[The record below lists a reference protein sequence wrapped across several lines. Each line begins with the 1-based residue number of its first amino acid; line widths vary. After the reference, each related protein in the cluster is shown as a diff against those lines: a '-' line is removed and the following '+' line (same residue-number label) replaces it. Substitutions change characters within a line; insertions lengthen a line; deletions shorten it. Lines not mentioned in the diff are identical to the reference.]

1 MSLKCHSSH
10 ESEAVCS
17 VLRKDHR
24 FRRSFLEE
32 MERRPENGECLLA
45 GIPAQDVNPLGSIDL
60 SSASFD
66 CQVEADEGVFE
77 IRTPSR
83 VFILK
88 AVSRQAMMYWLQQ
101 LQMKRWAFCNTLTGL
116 PVDSVT
122 VAALPANDSLLNEII
137 HTEGEGFFPP
147 VKTPTDVVGLKAASL
162 PAPQLPAALQ
172 NISLKH
178 PWTEI
183 QNTVYNIC
191 GSRQLPGNGRSISGV
206 EGFPEHPGTLAAE
219 QEVEGEAECPVREKA
234 REETQAG
241 PRSHWPRKGKW
252 LNSGFPAFA
261 EGLARERSSP
271 DKVAVLQQQVLALT
285 EEIKSQKE
293 LVTLLHKALEA
304 AQREKRA
311 SSRYLAAA
319 EDKDR
324 LELVRHKV
332 RQIVELSN
340 RVEAL
345 ETDKKELEQSLALRD
360 NRVEELQKHVQ
371 LLMDKNYAKQ
381 QVILKLTEQVVLD
394 LSEPVQEAD
403 AVAVNTLHKQQ
414 EEIEHLKDDLDAY
427 RTQNQFLNSE
437 IHQVTK
443 LWRSVAEKEKVLLM
457 KCARLQARSCQVESK
472 YLMLLRRLQEASPG
486 LASGDAELV
495 KSLIQ
500 EALQWDAKEEAAE
513 ALQLNPVREYDDYG
527 FMTIPKY
534 EVEDWKL
541 LAKIQALE
549 IKSNNLLSHMVVEKP
564 LHERWAGMAELSPSA
579 ELKGLIRCGIPME
592 HRQRVWKW
600 IVSQHLSHR
609 HPANHYESLLR
620 QGKRT
625 EHPAF
630 RQIELDLPRTLTNNR
645 HFTSPTS
652 QLVPK
657 LRRVLLAFSWQNPA
671 IGYCQ
676 GLNRLAAIA
685 LLVLEEEESAF
696 WCLVHIVENLMP
708 ADYYSDTLLASQV
721 DQRVFKDFLSEKLPR
736 LTAHFEQ
743 HRIDVSLITFNWF
756 LVAFVDSLVSD
767 ILFRVWDAFLY
778 EGTKVIFRYALAIFK
793 YNEEEILR
801 IHDSLEVYQYLRFF
815 THMIGDG
822 RKLMSIAFSDMNPFP
837 MKVLQNRRATHR
849 AELEAELSELERI
862 KAQYVKE
869 QAEQVTW
876 HLDGAVSEEEEE
888 M

>member
-1 MSLKCHSSH
+1 MLTLWGALISPVPVLIARWKQMKGFLK
-10 ESEAVCS
+10 SELQA
-17 VLRKDHR
+17 
-24 FRRSFLEE
+24 
-32 MERRPENGECLLA
+32 ECLFL
-45 GIPAQDVNPLGSIDL
+45 
-60 SSASFD
+60 
-66 CQVEADEGVFE
+66 
-77 IRTPSR
+77 R
-83 VFILK
+83 
-88 AVSRQAMMYWLQQ
+88 
-101 LQMKRWAFCNTLTGL
+101 
-116 PVDSVT
+116 
-122 VAALPANDSLLNEII
+122 
-137 HTEGEGFFPP
+137 
-147 VKTPTDVVGLKAASL
+147 
-162 PAPQLPAALQ
+162 
-172 NISLKH
+172 
-178 PWTEI
+178 
-183 QNTVYNIC
+183 NTVYNIC
-191 GSRQLPGNGRSISGV
+191 GSRQLPGNSRSISGV

-234 REETQAG
+234 REDTQAG
-241 PRSHWPRKGKW
+241 ARSHWPRKGKW
-252 LNSGFPAFA
+252 LNSGFPDFA

-360 NRVEELQKHVQ
+360 SRVEELQKHVQ

-403 AVAVNTLHKQQ
+403 AVAADTLHKQQ

-500 EALQWDAKEEAAE
+500 EALQWDVKEEAAE

-564 LHERWAGMAELSPSA
+564 LRERWAGMAELSPSA
-579 ELKGLIRCGIPME
+579 ELKGLIRCGVPME

-600 IVSQHLSHR
+600 IVSQHLSHH

-652 QLVPK
+652 QLIPK

-708 ADYYSDTLLASQV
+708 ADYYSDTLIASQV

-736 LTAHFEQ
+736 LTAHFEH

-837 MKVLQNRRATHR
+837 MKVLRNRRATHR